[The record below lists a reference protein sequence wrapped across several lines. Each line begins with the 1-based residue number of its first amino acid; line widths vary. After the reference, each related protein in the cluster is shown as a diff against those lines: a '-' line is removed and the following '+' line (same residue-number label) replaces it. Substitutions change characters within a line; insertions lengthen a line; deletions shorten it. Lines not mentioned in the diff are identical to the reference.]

1 MSYSK
6 YTISTIKAA
15 GIEIL
20 NWPSHSQDL
29 SPIEKIWSILK
40 SKVYEHGHFH
50 DKTSLWSKIQN
61 EAPKIKINDP
71 DLFRKLYTRFYK
83 SMCLAFHA
91 QEVNLSNKCHFI
103 IIKFVYV
110 TFF

>member
-1 MSYSK
+1 M
-6 YTISTIKAA
+6 

-20 NWPSHSQDL
+20 NWPPHSPDL

-40 SKVYEHGHFH
+40 SKVYEHGHFQ

-71 DLFRKLYTRFYK
+71 DLFRKLYARFYE
-83 SMCLAFHA
+83 SMCDILFSGG
-91 QEVNLSNKCHFI
+91 EL
-103 IIKFVYV
+103 IK
-110 TFF
+110 